1 VTFDDFLI
9 IVTIVVI
16 VAIICL
22 ISLTWY
28 IDP

>member
-1 VTFDDFLI
+1 VSFDDFLI

-16 VAIICL
+16 VAIVCL